1 MRLPSLL
8 LAAAFAATGVTGVTG
23 VQAQA
28 VADGRSGSVVW
39 ATSPAARLALV
50 PADTPVA
57 AISYSDAYG
66 TRLVIHRIGS
76 YAILPLFGAQ
86 YLLGRSLMNDV
97 PRREWVKPA
106 HVGTAVALGTVFAV
120 NTTTG
125 AWNLWESRRDPEGR
139 TRRYVH
145 AALMTAAQA
154 GFVYTATLAGDAGY
168 SRDNMREHRN
178 AALVSVSLAT
188 VGTVF
193 MWIWND

>member
-1 MRLPSLL
+1 MRLPSLI
-8 LAAAFAATGVTGVTG
+8 LAAALAAATSATGVR
-23 VQAQA
+23 AQGEA
-28 VADGRSGSVVW
+28 VGSGGIVVR
-39 ATSPAARLALV
+39 ATSPAAAFTLL

-57 AISYSDAYG
+57 AITYSDAYG

-76 YAILPLFGAQ
+76 YVILPLFGAQ

-97 PRREWVKPA
+97 PRKEWVKPA
-106 HVGTAVALGTVFAV
+106 HVGTAIGIGTVFAV

-154 GFVYTATLAGDAGY
+154 GFVYTATLADDAGF

-178 AALVSVSLAT
+178 AALASVSLAT
-188 VGTVF
+188 VGTLF